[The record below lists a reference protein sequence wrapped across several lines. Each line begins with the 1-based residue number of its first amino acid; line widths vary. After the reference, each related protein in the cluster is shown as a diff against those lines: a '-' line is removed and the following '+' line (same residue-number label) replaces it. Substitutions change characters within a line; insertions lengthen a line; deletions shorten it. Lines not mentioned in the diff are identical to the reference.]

1 MKPVAC
7 ICQAILIFTGF
18 YVMRFGCE
26 KYSMQDAGTV
36 GFVEEVRKLSGN
48 FAKRLDHL
56 ETEEATKHALVLP
69 FIQMLG
75 YATYDPTEVVP
86 EFTADVGTKKDEK
99 VDYALMRDG
108 KPAILVECKTYGT
121 NLNEK
126 LQAQLH
132 RYFLTTDTRF
142 GILTDG
148 IIYKFFSDLDED
160 NKMDREPFFEFDML
174 DFDDSQVAWLERFKK
189 ANFGLEALV
198 NAAREL
204 KYTARIKRAIAEELE
219 SPSEEFVRF
228 IVGRVYEGRA
238 TSAIRE
244 QFRAY
249 MLRAFA
255 QTVQE
260 QASPSSDVST
270 RASSQTPDTSP
281 QVEPEV
287 SSAEPPVP
295 QLSGWQSLATLKPA
309 AVNGVS
315 PKPLEIRFPDNS
327 HRPIKRWSHVVVEV
341 TGWLMR
347 NNLLHEESL
356 PIRRHSRYL
365 VAKDPTHPSG
375 KPFKNPQLVEHV
387 FTEGNYSAHDHMV
400 NARIVIEHV
409 GQAPANFAVRF
420 D

>member
-1 MKPVAC
+1 M
-7 ICQAILIFTGF
+7 GF
-18 YVMRFGCE
+18 I
-26 KYSMQDAGTV
+26 
-36 GFVEEVRKLSGN
+36 EEVRKLSGN

-56 ETEEATKHALVLP
+56 ETEESTKHALVLP
-69 FIQMLG
+69 FIQVLG

-132 RYFLTTDTRF
+132 RYFLTTDARF

-148 IIYKFFSDLDED
+148 IVYKFFSDLDED
-160 NKMDREPFFEFDML
+160 NKMDREPFFELDML
-174 DFDDSQVAWLERFKK
+174 DFDDSQIAWLERFKK
-189 ANFGLEALV
+189 ANFGLEELV

-204 KYTARIKRAIAEELE
+204 KYAARIKRLIAEELE

-238 TSAIRE
+238 TPAIRE

-255 QTVQE
+255 HTVHE
-260 QASPSSDVST
+260 QASPSPDAST
-270 RASSQTPDTSP
+270 RSSSQPPDILP
-281 QVEPEV
+281 QAEADVP
-287 SSAEPPVP
+287 SAEPPAP
-295 QLSGWQSLATLKPA
+295 QLSGWQSLATLKPV

-315 PKPLEIRFPDNS
+315 PKPLGIRFPDNS
-327 HRPIKRWSHVVVEV
+327 HCPIKSWSQVMAEV
-341 TGWLMR
+341 TVWLLR
-347 NNLLHEESL
+347 NGLLREDSL
-356 PIRRHSRYL
+356 PIRRNSRYL
-365 VAKDPTHPSG
+365 VAKDPTHPTG
-375 KPFKNPQLVEHV
+375 KPFKNPQRAGDVV
-387 FTEGNYSAHDHMV
+387 TEGNYSAQDHTV
-400 NARIVIEHV
+400 NARTVIERA
-409 GQAPANFAVRF
+409 GQDPANFAVRF

>member
-1 MKPVAC
+1 M
-7 ICQAILIFTGF
+7 GF
-18 YVMRFGCE
+18 I
-26 KYSMQDAGTV
+26 
-36 GFVEEVRKLSGN
+36 EEVRKLSGN

-56 ETEEATKHALVLP
+56 DTEESTKHALVLP

-108 KPAILVECKTYGT
+108 KPTILVECKTYGT
-121 NLNEK
+121 NLNER

-132 RYFLTTDTRF
+132 RYFLTTDARF

-148 IIYKFFSDLDED
+148 IVYKFFSDLDED

-174 DFDDSQVAWLERFKK
+174 DFVDSQVAWLERFKK
-189 ANFGLEALV
+189 ANFGLEELID
-198 NAAREL
+198 AAREL
-204 KYTARIKRAIAEELE
+204 KYTARIRRLIAEELE
-219 SPSEEFVRF
+219 SPSDEFVRF

-255 QTVQE
+255 HTVHE
-260 QASPSSDVST
+260 QASPSTEVST
-270 RASSQTPDTSP
+270 RSSSQPPDIPP
-281 QVEPEV
+281 QVEPDV
-287 SSAEPPVP
+287 PSAESPAS

-327 HRPIKRWSHVVVEV
+327 HRLIKSWSHVVVEV

-347 NNLLHEESL
+347 NNLLRVDSL
-356 PIRRHSRYL
+356 PIRRNSRYL

-375 KPFKNPQLVEHV
+375 KPFKNSQQAGYV
-387 FTEGNYSAHDHMV
+387 FTEGNYSAHDHTV
-400 NARIVIEHV
+400 NARIVIEHA
-409 GQAPANFAVRF
+409 GQDPAKFAVRF

>member
-1 MKPVAC
+1 M
-7 ICQAILIFTGF
+7 
-18 YVMRFGCE
+18 
-26 KYSMQDAGTV
+26 

-56 ETEEATKHALVLP
+56 ETEESTKHALVLP
-69 FIQMLG
+69 FIQMLD

-132 RYFLTTDTRF
+132 RYFLTTDARF

-148 IIYKFFSDLDED
+148 IVYKFFSDLDED
-160 NKMDREPFFEFDML
+160 NKMDREPFLEFDML
-174 DFDDSQVAWLERFKK
+174 DFDDSQIAWLEQFKK
-189 ANFGLEALV
+189 ANFGLEKLV

-204 KYTARIKRAIAEELE
+204 KYTARIKRLIAEELE

-238 TSAIRE
+238 TPAIRE

-249 MLRAFA
+249 ILRAFA
-255 QTVQE
+255 RLVQE
-260 QASPSSDVST
+260 QASPSPDAST
-270 RASSQTPDTSP
+270 RSSSQPSDTSP
-281 QVEPEV
+281 QVEPDV
-287 SSAEPPVP
+287 PSAEPPAS
-295 QLSGWQSLATLKPA
+295 QLSGWQSLATLKPV

-327 HRPIKRWSHVVVEV
+327 HCPIKSWSQVMAEV
-341 TGWLMR
+341 TVWLMR
-347 NNLLHEESL
+347 NNLLREDSL
-356 PIRRHSRYL
+356 PIRRNSRYL
-365 VAKDPTHPSG
+365 VAKDPTHPTG
-375 KPFKNPQLVEHV
+375 KPFKNPQLVGHV
-387 FTEGNYSAHDHMV
+387 FTEGNYSAHDHTV
-400 NARIVIEHV
+400 NARTVIEHV
-409 GQAPANFAVRF
+409 GQDPAKFAVRF